1 MSNNINDDDD
11 DGGPNID
18 DDAHDHG
25 KSDDYYTHH
34 MYAVKKDDV
43 ENKARGIDAFG
54 VGLGYNVLTLLTYYY
69 NICTKA
75 HSFRHMLKQQENR
88 I

>member
-1 MSNNINDDDD
+1 MMMMTTAVPILTMMRT
-11 DGGPNID
+11 IT
-18 DDAHDHG
+18 AIV
-25 KSDDYYTHH
+25 TIIIH

-75 HSFRHMLKQQENR
+75 HSSRHMLNQQENR

>member
-1 MSNNINDDDD
+1 MMMMTTAVPILTMMRT
-11 DGGPNID
+11 IT
-18 DDAHDHG
+18 AIV
-25 KSDDYYTHH
+25 TIIIH

-75 HSFRHMLKQQENR
+75 HSFRHMLNQQENR

>member
-1 MSNNINDDDD
+1 MMTTAVPILTMMRT
-11 DGGPNID
+11 IT
-18 DDAHDHG
+18 AIV
-25 KSDDYYTHH
+25 TIIIH

-75 HSFRHMLKQQENR
+75 HSFRHMLNQQENR

>member
-1 MSNNINDDDD
+1 MMMMTTAVPILTMMRT
-11 DGGPNID
+11 IT
-18 DDAHDHG
+18 ARV
-25 KSDDYYTHH
+25 TIIMH

-75 HSFRHMLKQQENR
+75 HSFRHMLNQQENR